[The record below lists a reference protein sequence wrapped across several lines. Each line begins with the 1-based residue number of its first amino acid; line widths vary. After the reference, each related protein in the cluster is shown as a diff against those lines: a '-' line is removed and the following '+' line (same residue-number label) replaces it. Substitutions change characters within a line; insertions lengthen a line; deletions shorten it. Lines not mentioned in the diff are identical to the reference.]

1 MVTDGALPAAYFDQ
15 LYAASPDPWDFTGRW
30 YETRKR
36 AVTMASLPRRRFR
49 RAFEP
54 GCSIGLLSEQLA
66 DQCDELL
73 SADVNATAL
82 RAARA
87 RLAGRDGVTVR
98 QLQIPQDWPEG
109 RFDLIVV
116 SEIAYYCDESGAR
129 ELGRKAAASLTDDG
143 VLLLCHWLHP
153 VDDYPLTG
161 AIAQRAVAEASGLR
175 RLASHQEDDF
185 LLEVLGGD
193 ATTSVATAE
202 GLTGP
207 SA

>member
-66 DQCDELL
+66 DRCDELL
-73 SADVNATAL
+73 SADVSATAL
-82 RAARA
+82 QSARA
-87 RLAGRDGVTVR
+87 RLAGRDGVTIR
-98 QLQIPQDWPEG
+98 QLQIPQDWPDG

-153 VDDYPLTG
+153 VADYPLSG
-161 AIAQRAVAEASGLR
+161 DVAQRLVAEGSGLS
-175 RLASHQEDDF
+175 RLVLHEERDF
-185 LLEVLGGD
+185 RLEVFGAD
-193 ATTSVATAE
+193 TVPSVAEAE
-202 GLTGP
+202 GLTAQP
-207 SA
+207 